1 MSLQSRFKKPVQP
14 AVVIQ
19 FNGPRLLTLKE
30 AAQYISHCYDFMR
43 DMVNSG
49 EIPYVPKGD
58 QKLVDRLDLDKW
70 IEKNKV
76 GVAA

>member
-1 MSLQSRFKKPVQP
+1 MSLQERFKKAAPP
-14 AVVIQ
+14 TVVP
-19 FNGPRLLTLKE
+19 FTGSRLLTLKE

-43 DMVNSG
+43 DMVNRG